1 MIYWGLSYLI
11 KALAGRGEGGDQ
23 AKASGERWSFG
34 EWCRASAE
42 EMRGSTAGISD
53 GLRGTSRL
61 HYAVLTALD
70 MLISSVLISPLVV
83 SYWRGTWCL
92 MDHYVFPERDDYSS
106 YVSLCV
112 GFSGLLLFTLLQR
125 PLATY
130 LDPEKHRLFYYISSR
145 LYTAIFGFCCVNS
158 WRGAWKFLDVYTGD
172 SLDALLASTLGSALL
187 LTCLRT
193 LRNISAAPFAI
204 VTDRSDGYFLVPTMF
219 RVSDTRDTWLYV
231 LDCFFSVFVIGTLV
245 VFVWRGCWC
254 LLDMYLFPDREDLSA
269 WGSLIMGYILV
280 FSTFATQPL
289 VKSIVSRISGL
300 LRLITVDIYL
310 ILSFCGTVNVWRGVW
325 NLLNIYFLP
334 DNKVMSYW
342 VTHVACFLFLI
353 LINSSNSILVRGVY
367 IDAEEE
373 GAQCVDFPCYY
384 LRLFFQT
391 RRRKKLLRQM
401 QKRQVAALVRR
412 KSEGD
417 GLPAPQE
424 GPTNYQSRPRPS
436 LHIPADP
443 ANVV

>member
-1 MIYWGLSYLI
+1 MEECGT
-11 KALAGRGEGGDQ
+11 
-23 AKASGERWSFG
+23 F
-34 EWCRASAE
+34 AE
-42 EMRGSTAGISD
+42 KWLCND
-53 GLRGTSRL
+53 F
-61 HYAVLTALD
+61 VLTWMD
-70 MLISSVLISPLVV
+70 VLLSTLVV
-83 SYWRGTWCL
+83 GPCVVGFWRGTWEYMIHFENQFPVWWCL
-92 MDHYVFPERDDYSS
+92 YVSTALHLTFTLIRGGLIERFKKGGTLYSVVSRCYIYVFAVCCAMQWRSTWQILEYHIGFDVRLVLVFTVP
-106 YVSLCV
+106 SLI
-112 GFSGLLLFTLLQR
+112 LLLVFR
-125 PLATY
+125 
-130 LDPEKHRLFYYISSR
+130 
-145 LYTAIFGFCCVNS
+145 IFGNTLAPPYVIATDFK
-158 WRGAWKFLDVYTGD
+158 AEDVFD
-172 SLDALLASTLGSALL
+172 
-187 LTCLRT
+187 
-193 LRNISAAPFAI
+193 F
-204 VTDRSDGYFLVPTMF
+204 PTMF
-219 RVSDTRDTWLYV
+219 KVPASYAVLPKYDQEPKKSDTRDTWLYV